1 MKTKNSQMKT
11 FNPILKPILFMAIV
25 LFISSCL
32 DDKETEVPRT
42 EADEL
47 QELNTF
53 LLQLE
58 AEDFDIDTTALGLYY
73 INIKDGTGPVPLA
86 GDSIS
91 VKYIG
96 YFMDGYPFDSS
107 YKSETDTTLNF
118 RYKEFRLVEGF
129 EDGISL
135 MNKGSE
141 ITMIIRS
148 SLGYGPY
155 DYYTIPGYSTIIF
168 DVELVDIFED

>member
-1 MKTKNSQMKT
+1 MKTLIQLLKT
-11 FNPILKPILFMAIV
+11 FLFITIV

-32 DDKETEVPRT
+32 DDKETVVPRT

-58 AEDFDIDTTALGLYY
+58 AEDYDIDTTALGLYY
-73 INIKDGTGPVPLA
+73 INIKDGTGPVPVA

-91 VKYIG
+91 IKYIG
-96 YFMDGYPFDSS
+96 YFTDGAIFDSS
-107 YKSETDTTLNF
+107 YKSATDTTYNF
-118 RYKEFRLVEGF
+118 RYKVSRMVEGF
-129 EDGISL
+129 EDGLSL

-168 DVELVDIFED
+168 DVELVEIFED